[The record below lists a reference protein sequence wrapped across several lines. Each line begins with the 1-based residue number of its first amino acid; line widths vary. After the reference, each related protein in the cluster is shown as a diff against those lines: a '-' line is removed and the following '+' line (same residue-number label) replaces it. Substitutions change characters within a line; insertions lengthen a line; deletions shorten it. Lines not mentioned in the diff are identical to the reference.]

1 MHQHNRYEDII
12 LFRSL
17 ASHRLLGRMQERE
30 KAQRMERRA
39 ARATRRGH
47 RRGAG
52 GGGGGGSSSRSRS
65 SAESSSSAD
74 ENEAEGQD
82 QNANGDTNLEDNDDF
97 RSKSSGGM
105 RSTLYRWTAGWIWGR
120 ADSSGETRA
129 DDGKDDNWDATRA
142 DLEKLLR
149 ETADVSTPSSQ
160 AASAA
165 FADGPKKSGR
175 DSAKKAMSQRRK
187 KRVDTPKTTC
197 RNEVVILHIFVEHGQ
212 LQLLNA
218 PRSEAASQSGFKSE
232 SFCVAKCMIFIFAW
246 LCRPSCA
253 L

>member
-1 MHQHNRYEDII
+1 MNEINRYEDII

-39 ARATRRGH
+39 ARTRRRG
-47 RRGAG
+47 RQRGAGRGG

-74 ENEAEGQD
+74 DIEEEGQD
-82 QNANGDTNLEDNDDF
+82 DREDDDGDANLEEASGDSGAKQD
-97 RSKSSGGM
+97 SSSGGM
-105 RSTLYRWTAGWIWGR
+105 RSTIYRWTAGWIWGR

-129 DDGKDDNWDATRA
+129 DDGKEDNWDATRA

-160 AASAA
+160 AAAAA
-165 FADGPKKSGR
+165 FADSAKKSGR
-175 DSAKKAMSQRRK
+175 DSAKKTRRK
-187 KRVDTPKTTC
+187 NRVDAPKTAAK
-197 RNEVVILHIFVEHGQ
+197 NEVVILHIFVEHGQ

-218 PRSEAASQSGFKSE
+218 PRSEAANKSGSKSKCR
-232 SFCVAKCMIFIFAW
+232 SVAKVHHILHDA
-246 LCRPSCA
+246 A
-253 L
+253 